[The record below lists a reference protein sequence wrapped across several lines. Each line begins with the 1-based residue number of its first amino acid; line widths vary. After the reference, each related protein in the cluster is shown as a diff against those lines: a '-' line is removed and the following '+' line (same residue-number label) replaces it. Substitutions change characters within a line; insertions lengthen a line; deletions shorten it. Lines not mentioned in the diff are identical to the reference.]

1 MLCFVSRLF
10 SAIIEVA
17 KVAAVIQS
25 APAKSVYIVGVGDLS
40 AGTMDQWAAASGNPA
55 ISLVSMTPTQAAAT
69 LRAALDGIRTSAVSC
84 SFAIPAPSG
93 PGGIDYTKLNVT
105 YQAGNGTVQD
115 LRRTSNGTSS
125 TCSGSTLGWYY
136 EAINLC
142 PSTCSALQQDASAQ
156 VKVVFGCDTQT
167 F

>member
-1 MLCFVSRLF
+1 
-10 SAIIEVA
+10 VA
-17 KVAAVIQS
+17 KVSAVIQG
-25 APAKSVYIVGVGDLS
+25 ARAKSVYIVGVGDLS
-40 AGTMDQWAAASGNPA
+40 SGTMDQWAAASGNPA

-93 PGGIDYTKLNVT
+93 PGSIDYTKLNVT
-105 YQAGNGTVQD
+105 YQAGNGSVQD
-115 LRRTSNGTSS
+115 LRRASNGTSS

-136 EAINLC
+136 DNPAAPKAINLC
-142 PSTCSALQQDASAQ
+142 PSTCSAFQQDAGAKIQ
-156 VKVVFGCDTQT
+156 VVFGCTTQV